1 MTERNYTLDC
11 LDTKTPRAE
20 DYNICTEKD
29 SPNVNQQTNEDLT
42 NTRADQVSLNV
53 IEHTADN
60 LANDHTPEDNIEHNR
75 TPVTERGNEG
85 HSEDSVLSSGGGS
98 CERGV
103 IPEPGSPEEPLAVS
117 SPVVSARDHDSGVY
131 TAEDLFRDMLA
142 KRGKGQL

>member
-1 MTERNYTLDC
+1 M
-11 LDTKTPRAE
+11 DTKTPRAE

-29 SPNVNQQTNEDLT
+29 SLNVNRQTNEDLT

-53 IEHTADN
+53 IS
-60 LANDHTPEDNIEHNR
+60 NDQTPEDNIEHNR

-85 HSEDSVLSSGGGS
+85 HSEDSVLSSGGES
-98 CERGV
+98 RERGV